1 MLSIRPWRRVPGRIT
16 KRMQRCL
23 TPGVI
28 QAFSMDNTGQR
39 IKPHAAAALL
49 CGSTKMPYKYLF
61 VLQTLHSDKE
71 LSTNNTESY
80 THTHTVFFPLRAIGC
95 HLNLLWNLLW
105 KTLLSLLRA
114 AFCVCFIDPA
124 FLFYA
129 SLAYMQPL
137 RFVIRINS
145 CADMLGFLFLFC

>member
-1 MLSIRPWRRVPGRIT
+1 
-16 KRMQRCL
+16 MQRCL

-49 CGSTKMPYKYLF
+49 CGSTEMPYKYLF
-61 VLQTLHSDKE
+61 VLQTLHSGKE

-80 THTHTVFFPLRAIGC
+80 THTHTHTHSIFSSISPKSCF
-95 HLNLLWNLLW
+95 LLLL
-105 KTLLSLLRA
+105 
-114 AFCVCFIDPA
+114 
-124 FLFYA
+124 LFYA
-129 SLAYMQPL
+129 SLVYMQPL

-145 CADMLGFLFLFC
+145 CADMLGFFLLSKIRKDDWHDTRLIQGAGR